1 MNRIFL
7 KKKSSSHYSYLKTKN
22 NLNGNATS
30 EDEDEDAVASSD
42 DVDEN
47 KPKVRGTKKIYEVLK
62 EFDPSV
68 NLKSAEEELK
78 SLGWIKRKVVK
89 TKFL

>member
-1 MNRIFL
+1 MAMSM
-7 KKKSSSHYSYLKTKN
+7 KKNQKLE
-22 NLNGNATS
+22 G
-30 EDEDEDAVASSD
+30 
-42 DVDEN
+42 
-47 KPKVRGTKKIYEVLK
+47 KKIYEVLK

-89 TKFL
+89 TKCL